1 LNETSY
7 QADIPRIEMRM
18 QLQKRYGR
26 MTYFGRGPWGNY
38 QDRKAS
44 AFVDLYSSKVK
55 DQYVPYIRPQENGN
69 KTNVRWAAFSDD
81 NNNGVLIVAKKP
93 LEGLEISA
101 LHMRNEDFDTT
112 SGIDYQ
118 DLSKTNASKYTI
130 DIKEQDLVQLNID
143 LKQRGVAG
151 DDSWYSKPQE
161 KYQIKGQEKY
171 NYSYFLIPFEKASKE
186 RFIELSKLYA
196 NKKSN

>member
-1 LNETSY
+1 
-7 QADIPRIEMRM
+7 M
-18 QLQKRYGR
+18 QLQKRYDK

-55 DQYVPYIRPQENGN
+55 DQYVSYIRPQENGN

-81 NNNGVLIVAKKP
+81 NNNGVLIVAKNP
-93 LEGLEISA
+93 LEGLGISA

-112 SGIDYQ
+112 SGIYYQ
-118 DLSKTNASKYTI
+118 DLSKINASKHTI

-171 NYSYFLIPFEKASKE
+171 NYSYFLISFDKASKE

-196 NKKSN
+196 NKKSNQVLLLNLN

>member
-1 LNETSY
+1 
-7 QADIPRIEMRM
+7 
-18 QLQKRYGR
+18 

-81 NNNGVLIVAKKP
+81 NNNGVLIVAKNP
-93 LEGLEISA
+93 LEGLGISA

-112 SGIDYQ
+112 SGIY
-118 DLSKTNASKYTI
+118 
-130 DIKEQDLVQLNID
+130 IKI
-143 LKQRGVAG
+143 
-151 DDSWYSKPQE
+151 
-161 KYQIKGQEKY
+161 
-171 NYSYFLIPFEKASKE
+171 
-186 RFIELSKLYA
+186 
-196 NKKSN
+196 